1 LNQEGYLSQFITDII
16 GERIRRTETLSLS
29 YTHHFLI
36 SFPHFEA
43 MAKQLLLLLLLFI
56 VHGVESAPP
65 PHSCDPSNPTTKL
78 YQFCRTDLPIGKR
91 ARDLVSRLTIDEKIS
106 QLVNTAPGIPR
117 LGVPAYEW
125 WSEALHGVAYAGP
138 GIRFNGTVK
147 AATSFPQVILT
158 AASFDS
164 YEWFRIAQV
173 RFFLSLSLC
182 FFSCL
187 INLFN
192 NLS

>member
-1 LNQEGYLSQFITDII
+1 
-16 GERIRRTETLSLS
+16 
-29 YTHHFLI
+29 
-36 SFPHFEA
+36 
-43 MAKQLLLLLLLFI
+43 MAKLPLLLLLFI
-56 VHGVESAPP
+56 FHGVESAPP

-78 YQFCRTDLPIGKR
+78 YQFCRTNLPISQR
-91 ARDLVSRLTIDEKIS
+91 ARDLVSRLNIDEKIS
-106 QLVNTAPGIPR
+106 QLGNTAPGIPR

-173 RFFLSLSLC
+173 RFFLSL
-182 FFSCL
+182 FSRAL
-187 INLFN
+187 I
-192 NLS
+192 